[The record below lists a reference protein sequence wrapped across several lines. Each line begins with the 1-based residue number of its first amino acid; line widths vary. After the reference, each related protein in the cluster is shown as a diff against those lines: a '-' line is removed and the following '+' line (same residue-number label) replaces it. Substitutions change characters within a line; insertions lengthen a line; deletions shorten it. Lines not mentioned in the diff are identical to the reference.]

1 MPSKNFSRHNKY
13 LLKLLHPLTSV
24 QVTAM
29 AKHQADLV
37 RCSRQPAPPS
47 AASARPTTAAASPA
61 TPWWA
66 RRAGRVCDGCS
77 GGGGGHGSR
86 SERCLVC
93 GAGAG
98 EGGAAAVADAY
109 YCRSCVQMEKD
120 RDGCP
125 AVVNAGTARRDSAA
139 FFFSAR
145 SKRGGFRSTM
155 A

>member
-1 MPSKNFSRHNKY
+1 
-13 LLKLLHPLTSV
+13 
-24 QVTAM
+24 M
-29 AKHQADLV
+29 AKLQAELV
-37 RCSRQPAPPS
+37 RCSRQPG
-47 AASARPTTAAASPA
+47 AAVGRVCAAHDGRRVACDSMVRPAVPA
-61 TPWWA
+61 
-66 RRAGRVCDGCS
+66 RVCDGCS

-93 GAGAG
+93 GAG

-109 YCRSCVQMEKD
+109 FCRSCVQMEKD

-125 AVVNAGTARRDSAA
+125 AVVNAGTARRDDAA